1 MLLNY
6 DFLEFENG
14 KTENRTRDY
23 SLTKDIDKELEAK
36 RLAKSTRPK
45 VKIKEGLSLRAT
57 LDAFGE
63 ELSRLKREQNK
74 ETIKGSTIEATSLN
88 SIVNKIKSGLPFGTI
103 SAFRPFKDAFIKDF
117 TEKERELLIEA
128 YKSGYKASQLDKV
141 AKNWN
146 DDPNPID
153 ASYLA
158 DAFLREYRTIALKLS
173 TALGKSFVSKFL
185 NPKSE
190 ATMKDF
196 MSSKEF
202 VGRYRYT
209 QKDNM
214 ERTQQLKKLLDSKRD
229 FIGYIQVIGYWKDNL
244 EDALIPDNKF
254 LNPKSEATMKDFMSS
269 KEFVGRYRY
278 TQKDNMERTQQLK
291 KLLDSKRDFI
301 GYIQVIG
308 YWKDNLEDALIP
320 DKETSFFVFV
330 NEPSSTFYLR
340 NHLLLWARQFNQAAI
355 CYCDN
360 AKTDKVELVS
370 ALPNDFGD
378 VWAKFTDITFT
389 IPLIQSLTRLHNKVY
404 TFFEKKN
411 MENYGVSFEELST
424 TKLKAM
430 GMPKDIEGFNIPCK
444 AYIERHIKTT
454 IYSSLGVERNYPGR
468 TFDMDKIQ
476 QYEQQAIKRLDLQR
490 CSKSKSFKASYN
502 HNIKVNNLVKA
513 LRQGKKV
520 SKTLIAKVL
529 ANTIDTDAG
538 YCFISPTDLAT
549 QLNNISPRLSK
560 SIVTAIEQ
568 AEGVRLTYALIDK
581 ITYNSLHNILSFIF
595 DIDNPLND
603 QDLEEL
609 VIEVPREALKNVKL
623 PQIKNVLTTQ
633 IFEGA
638 YHFKS

>member
-6 DFLEFENG
+6 DFLEFVDEPQRN
-14 KTENRTRDY
+14 T
-23 SLTKDIDKELEAK
+23 SLTASIDKA
-36 RLAKSTRPK
+36 LADRKLARQNKPR
-45 VKIKEGLSLRAT
+45 VKIKDNLSLRAT

-63 ELSRLKREQNK
+63 ELSRLKREQNT
-74 ETIKGSTIEATSLN
+74 ETIKGSTIESANLN

-117 TEKERELLIEA
+117 TDEEQKALISA
-128 YKSGYKASQLDKV
+128 YKSGYSK
-141 AKNWN
+141 
-146 DDPNPID
+146 
-153 ASYLA
+153 A
-158 DAFLREYRTIALKLS
+158 DADKITQYWQNKPAKIDLHKPIKAKDFFKGNTNIYRTLRNLFGQKFMDSYIA
-173 TALGKSFVSKFL
+173 
-185 NPKSE
+185 PKSE
-190 ATMKDF
+190 TTMRDL

-202 VGRYRYT
+202 VERYRYT

-214 ERTQQLKKLLDSKRD
+214 ERTQQLKRLLDSKRD
-229 FIGYIQVIGYWKDNL
+229 FIGYIQVIGYWKESL
-244 EDALIPDNKF
+244 
-254 LNPKSEATMKDFMSS
+254 KD
-269 KEFVGRYRY
+269 
-278 TQKDNMERTQQLK
+278 D
-291 KLLDSKRDFI
+291 I
-301 GYIQVIG
+301 
-308 YWKDNLEDALIP
+308 IP

-360 AKTDKVELVS
+360 AKTGKVDLLL
-370 ALPNDFGD
+370 ATQKDFGKVD
-378 VWAKFTDITFT
+378 MTFTGITFT
-389 IPLIQSLTRLHNKVY
+389 TPLTQSITRLHNKVY

-430 GMPKDIEGFNIPCK
+430 GMPKDIERFNIPCK
-444 AYIERHIKTT
+444 AYIEHHIKTS
-454 IYSSLGVERNYPGR
+454 IHSSLGVERNYPGR

-476 QYEQQAIKRLDLQR
+476 QYELQAIKRLDLQR

-502 HNIKVNNLVKA
+502 HNIQVNNLVKA
-513 LRQGKKV
+513 MRQGKKV

-549 QLNNISPRLSK
+549 QLGNISPRLSK

-568 AEGVRLTYALIDK
+568 AEGIRLTYALIDK
-581 ITYNSLHNILSFIF
+581 VSYNSLHNILSFIF
-595 DIDNPLND
+595 DIDNPLSD
-603 QDLEEL
+603 QAFEEL
-609 VIEVPREALKNVKL
+609 VVEVPREALKNVKL
-623 PQIKNVLTTQ
+623 PQIKNVLTAQ

-638 YHFKS
+638 YQFKS

>member
-6 DFLEFENG
+6 DFLEWVDEPQRN
-14 KTENRTRDY
+14 T
-23 SLTKDIDKELEAK
+23 SLTSAIDKA
-36 RLAKSTRPK
+36 LADKKLARQNKPR
-45 VKIKEGLSLRAT
+45 VRIKDNLSLRAT

-63 ELSRLKREQNK
+63 ELSRLKREQNT
-74 ETIKGSTIEATSLN
+74 ETIKASTIESANLN

-103 SAFRPFKDAFIKDF
+103 SAFRPFKEAFIKDF
-117 TEKERELLIEA
+117 TEKEREKLVEA

-146 DDPNPID
+146 NDPNPID

-190 ATMKDF
+190 ATMKDL

-202 VGRYRYT
+202 VERYRYT

-229 FIGYIQVIGYWKDNL
+229 FIGYIQVIGYWKDN
-244 EDALIPDNKF
+244 P
-254 LNPKSEATMKDFMSS
+254 
-269 KEFVGRYRY
+269 
-278 TQKDNMERTQQLK
+278 KDN
-291 KLLDSKRDFI
+291 
-301 GYIQVIG
+301 
-308 YWKDNLEDALIP
+308 LIP
-320 DKETSFFVFV
+320 DKEVSFFVFV

-355 CYCDN
+355 CYCQNSVYNNNKDRYY
-360 AKTDKVELVS
+360 VELVS
-370 ALPNDFGD
+370 AEPKRFGKVD
-378 VWAKFTDITFT
+378 AKFTDITFS
-389 IPLIQSLTRLHNKVY
+389 IPKELPHSLTRLQNKVY
-404 TFFEKKN
+404 TFFDKNPEKD
-411 MENYGVSFEELST
+411 NYGIAF
-424 TKLKAM
+424 
-430 GMPKDIEGFNIPCK
+430 KDIVKTQIKATYMPYNIGNLTDTFENEIKGFIKRTQSRVRAYGYPKTFNIDE
-444 AYIERHIKTT
+444 IE
-454 IYSSLGVERNYPGR
+454 NW
-468 TFDMDKIQ
+468 
-476 QYEQQAIKRLDLQR
+476 EQQAIKTREQR
-490 CSKSKSFKASYN
+490 KCAMSKRFRQSYN

-513 LRQGKKV
+513 MRQGKKV
-520 SKTLIAKVL
+520 SRTLI

-568 AEGVRLTYALIDK
+568 AEGVRLNYALIDK
-581 ITYNSLHNILSFIF
+581 VTYNSLHNILSFIF
-595 DIDNPLND
+595 DIDNPMSDEALN
-603 QDLEEL
+603 EL

-623 PQIKNVLTTQ
+623 PQIKNVLTAQ
-633 IFEGA
+633 IFDGA
-638 YHFKS
+638 YQFRGNDYQFKG

>member
-6 DFLEFENG
+6 DFLEFVDEPQKRN
-14 KTENRTRDY
+14 T
-23 SLTKDIDKELEAK
+23 SLTASIDKA
-36 RLAKSTRPK
+36 LADRKLARQNKPK
-45 VKIKEGLSLRAT
+45 VRIKEGLSLRAT
-57 LDAFGE
+57 LDAFGDE
-63 ELSRLKREQNK
+63 ISRLKREQK
-74 ETIKGSTIEATSLN
+74 TIKGSTIESANLN

-103 SAFRPFKDAFIKDF
+103 SAFRPFKDAFLKDF

-128 YKSGYKASQLDKV
+128 YKSGYKVSQLDKV

-153 ASYLA
+153 ASLLA

-202 VGRYRYT
+202 VERYRYT

-214 ERTQQLKKLLDSKRD
+214 ERTQQLKRLLDSKRD
-229 FIGYIQVIGYWKDNL
+229 FIGYIQVIGYWKESL
-244 EDALIPDNKF
+244 
-254 LNPKSEATMKDFMSS
+254 KD
-269 KEFVGRYRY
+269 G
-278 TQKDNMERTQQLK
+278 
-291 KLLDSKRDFI
+291 I
-301 GYIQVIG
+301 
-308 YWKDNLEDALIP
+308 IP

-389 IPLIQSLTRLHNKVY
+389 IPLTQSLTRLHNKVY

-430 GMPKDIEGFNIPCK
+430 GMPKDIERFNIPCK
-444 AYIERHIKTT
+444 AYIEHHIKTS
-454 IYSSLGVERNYPGR
+454 IHSSLGVERNYPGR

-476 QYEQQAIKRLDLQR
+476 QYELQAIKRLDLQR

-520 SKTLIAKVL
+520 SRTLIAKVL

-581 ITYNSLHNILSFIF
+581 VTYNSLHNILSFIF
-595 DIDNPLND
+595 DIDNPLSD
-603 QDLEEL
+603 QSFNQL
-609 VIEVPREALKNVKL
+609 VVEVPREALKNVKL
-623 PQIKNVLTTQ
+623 PQIKNVLTAQ
-633 IFEGA
+633 IFDGA
-638 YHFKS
+638 YQFKS

>member
-6 DFLEFENG
+6 DFLEFVDEPQRN
-14 KTENRTRDY
+14 T
-23 SLTKDIDKELEAK
+23 SLTASIDKA
-36 RLAKSTRPK
+36 LADRKLARQNKPK
-45 VKIKEGLSLRAT
+45 VKIKDNLSLRAT

-63 ELSRLKREQNK
+63 ELSRLKREQNT
-74 ETIKGSTIEATSLN
+74 ETIKGSTIESANLN

-103 SAFRPFKDAFIKDF
+103 SAFRPFKDAFVKDF

-128 YKSGYKASQLDKV
+128 YKSGYKTSQLDKV

-190 ATMKDF
+190 TTMKDL

-202 VGRYRYT
+202 VERYRYT
-209 QKDNM
+209 RKDNM
-214 ERTQQLKKLLDSKRD
+214 ERTQQLKRLLDSKRD
-229 FIGYIQVIGYWKDNL
+229 FIGYIQVIGYWKDN
-244 EDALIPDNKF
+244 
-254 LNPKSEATMKDFMSS
+254 PK
-269 KEFVGRYRY
+269 
-278 TQKDNMERTQQLK
+278 
-291 KLLDSKRDFI
+291 
-301 GYIQVIG
+301 
-308 YWKDNLEDALIP
+308 DALIP

-355 CYCDN
+355 CYCQNSVYNNKDRYY
-360 AKTDKVELVS
+360 VELVN
-370 ALPNDFGD
+370 ATPKRFGK
-378 VWAKFTDITFT
+378 VEAKFTDITFS
-389 IPLIQSLTRLHNKVY
+389 IPKELPHSLTRLKNKVY
-404 TFFEKKN
+404 TFFERNPEKD
-411 MENYGVSFEELST
+411 NYGIAF
-424 TKLKAM
+424 
-430 GMPKDIEGFNIPCK
+430 KDIVKTQIKATYMPYNIGNLTDTFENEIKGFIK
-444 AYIERHIKTT
+444 RTQSRLRAYGYPKSFNVDEIE
-454 IYSSLGVERNYPGR
+454 NW
-468 TFDMDKIQ
+468 
-476 QYEQQAIKRLDLQR
+476 EQQAIKTREQR
-490 CSKSKSFKASYN
+490 KCAMSKSFRQSYN

-513 LRQGKKV
+513 MRQGKKV
-520 SKTLIAKVL
+520 SRTLIAKVL

-549 QLNNISPRLSK
+549 QLGNISPRLSK

-581 ITYNSLHNILSFIF
+581 VTYNSLHNILSFIF
-595 DIDNPLND
+595 DIDNPLSD
-603 QDLEEL
+603 QSFERL

-623 PQIKNVLTTQ
+623 PQIKNVLTAQ